1 MYSHPIKS
9 QCGVFGKL
17 EFVLR
22 LCSRARLSS
31 QRASLQTRRAIII
44 RSLERIFP
52 IEPTSPSTDL
62 LFTIV
67 GVPLPI
73 PSNPT
78 DPAPPLHDPKH
89 PDVNEDSTASA
100 LGYAAQVVNLLA
112 FYLGHILPYPMTC
125 ANSRS
130 LVKDP
135 ISSMHGPRM
144 CDGRCSIQVHPY

>member
-1 MYSHPIKS
+1 MRI
-9 QCGVFGKL
+9 
-17 EFVLR
+17 VLR
-22 LCSRARLSS
+22 PCFRAQLSYR
-31 QRASLQTRRAIII
+31 RASLQTRRAIII
-44 RSLERIFP
+44 RTLERIFP

-62 LFTIV
+62 LFTIA

-78 DPAPPLHDPKH
+78 DPAPPLHAPKH

-100 LGYAAQVVNLLA
+100 LGYAAQVVSLLA
-112 FYLGHILPYPMTC
+112 SYLGHILPYPITC

-130 LVKDP
+130 LIKDP

-144 CDGRCSIQVHPY
+144 CGVPCSIKMRPY